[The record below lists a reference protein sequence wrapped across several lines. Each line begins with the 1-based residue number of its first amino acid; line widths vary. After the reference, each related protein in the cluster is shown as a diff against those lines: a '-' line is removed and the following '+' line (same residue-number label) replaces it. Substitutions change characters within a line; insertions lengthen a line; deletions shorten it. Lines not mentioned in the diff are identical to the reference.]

1 MRQMYGRGKIADI
14 ASLFTENLPWDRK
27 KNKDEFPGFEA
38 TKKRVVFLKIW
49 NWEVTPALITESIRG
64 FWTGV
69 YLTVLDLEFE

>member
-1 MRQMYGRGKIADI
+1 MGEEKLLALHLCLQKTFLEIG
-14 ASLFTENLPWDRK
+14 K

-38 TKKRVVFLKIW
+38 KKKRVVFLKIW
-49 NWEVTPALITESIRG
+49 NWEVAPALITESIRG